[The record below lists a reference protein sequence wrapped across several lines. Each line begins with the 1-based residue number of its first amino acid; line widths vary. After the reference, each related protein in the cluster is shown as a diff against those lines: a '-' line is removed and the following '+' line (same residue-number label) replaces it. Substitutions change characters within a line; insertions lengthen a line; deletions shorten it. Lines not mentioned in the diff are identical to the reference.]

1 MTVKQKQRRTSPAGM
16 RKKLTHEGTIESAL
30 VDETTGRSALSLVDE
45 PGRHST
51 MMVTVSGAARAGP
64 DSESTPTGQ
73 GPLNR
78 CVTRNQAAP
87 GPRTSQRL
95 NRLRALRLLNRF
107 RQLRSIDLAV
117 GLFPEREFKAALSA
131 VQRLTKA
138 LVAQKMLLRYRSLSG
153 QTYYA
158 LGEAGARWLRQ
169 NGDEL
174 DGDATASASR
184 VSERTNPEHD
194 LWSAFATMSSEAR
207 GLWAMSEKE
216 LVPHLVGSD
225 LRSREQVL
233 VVADERGRPKGL
245 MPDAVA
251 HDGRNLVWFEL
262 DRSERG
268 STRLADLI
276 CLVRSCGRT
285 VNLGSA
291 HTSGELRIRHVVVLC
306 KTDRIFRRH
315 LAYVTGSSPNSGVPR
330 LRTLGG
336 QSALRQVAPGVFDVL
351 ADIERRLED
360 GRVAL
365 QREVVGRLHFQLLP
379 AWLPGFSYRPGALQ
393 DGWFSDG
400 YLPFRNLPKGWP
412 GVHETG
418 VAPL

>member
-1 MTVKQKQRRTSPAGM
+1 MKARKERARGRKVGITRTDSTPTAAVVA
-16 RKKLTHEGTIESAL
+16 R
-30 VDETTGRSALSLVDE
+30 VDETARRSALNLVDE
-45 PGRHST
+45 PGRGQEGP
-51 MMVTVSGAARAGP
+51 VTVASLAPVVSGQVNKPMPSGKATRP
-64 DSESTPTGQ
+64 
-73 GPLNR
+73 
-78 CVTRNQAAP
+78 VTRNPAAP
-87 GPRTSQRL
+87 APRTAQRL

-107 RQLRSIDLAV
+107 RQLRSIDLAA

-174 DGDATASASR
+174 DGDVIASASR
-184 VSERTNPEHD
+184 VSEKTNPEHD
-194 LWSAFATMSSEAR
+194 LWSAFATISSEAR
-207 GLWAMSEKE
+207 GLCAMSEKE

-225 LRSREQVL
+225 LRNREQVL
-233 VVADERGRPKGL
+233 VVTDERGRPKGL

-268 STRLADLI
+268 STRLSDLVY
-276 CLVRSCGRT
+276 LVRSCGRM

-291 HTSGELRIRHVVVLC
+291 HTSGELQIRHVVVLC

-315 LAYVTGSSPNSGVPR
+315 VAYVTGSNPNSAVPR

-351 ADIERRLED
+351 TDVERRLED
-360 GRVAL
+360 GRLAL

-379 AWLPGFSYRPGALQ
+379 SWLSGFSYRPGARQ

-400 YLPFRNLPKGWP
+400 YLPFRNLPKGWTASLESR
-412 GVHETG
+412 VD
-418 VAPL
+418 PL